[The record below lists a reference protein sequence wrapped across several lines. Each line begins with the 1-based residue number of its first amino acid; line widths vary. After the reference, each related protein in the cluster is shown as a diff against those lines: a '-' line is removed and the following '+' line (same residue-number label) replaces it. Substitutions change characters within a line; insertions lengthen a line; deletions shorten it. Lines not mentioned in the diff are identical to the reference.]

1 MPGTD
6 LQRAATCVATLME
19 FVMDTGINSSVEEKS
34 DEPLDILR
42 GAKEIG
48 RFIGKKPGA
57 TNYAL
62 NRGRIPADR
71 EGAVFVSTKTRL
83 REHYAGS
90 K

>member
-1 MPGTD
+1 
-6 LQRAATCVATLME
+6 
-19 FVMDTGINSSVEEKS
+19 MDSQSDSTVEKKS
-34 DEPLDILR
+34 DEPLDVLR

-83 REHYAGS
+83 REHYSGV